1 MQISVINIYKCTQK
15 VLIIKIFF
23 LILKEVEKEEKR
35 VNRRI
40 EKKQKRFDSKQKGKK
55 GPEKKDKSSQK
66 ITGGESEKEENKKR
80 KVGVRAWKD

>member
-1 MQISVINIYKCTQK
+1 MHPKGFNYHN
-15 VLIIKIFF
+15 FF
-23 LILKEVEKEEKR
+23 LILKEAEKEEKR

-55 GPEKKDKSSQK
+55 GPEKKDKSPQK

-80 KVGVRAWKD
+80 KVGVRA